1 MSAKNANGKRT
12 SPAVN
17 LIAGGGAGMMEALVC
32 HPLDTIKVRMQLSR
46 RATAPGAKPRG
57 FVATGAQ
64 IVKKET
70 ALGLYKGLGAVLGGI
85 IPKMAIRFTSYEAY
99 KSALADPTTGQVTS
113 KATFLAGLAA
123 GVTEAVAVV
132 NPMEVVKIRLQA
144 QHHSLADP
152 LDAPKYRSA
161 PHALFTVIKEEG
173 FRVLYRGVSLTAL
186 RQGTNQAA
194 NFTAYTELKAAL
206 QRWQPEYSNSQLP
219 SYQTTFIGLISGA
232 VGPFSNAPIDT
243 IKTRL
248 QKTRAEP
255 GQSAVSRIMVIA
267 KDMFKTEGTRA
278 FYKGITPRVMRVAPG
293 QAVTFTV
300 YEYLKGK
307 LEASNWA
314 FVGGKFEDPSFTA
327 PPHTV
332 NNQLPCISQCG
343 IMQSGITVSSELQD
357 AFARFNSDTST
368 FCLPVTITAETLTP
382 LTPISFQGTPSADSF
397 FSALPQLSSVLQPKT
412 PIYLL
417 IRRTKSSST
426 SLIALTYIPSNAPV
440 RAKTLFAST
449 RSTLTRELGTEK
461 FASTVFAT
469 EEDEVL
475 GQDAWR
481 ERDGEG
487 PNAISREDM
496 MGEKERELEA
506 VRKAEAEARS
516 GTPGRDIGIGGT
528 FGPGSGS
535 GMRVSMPVDE
545 AAKTALRDLQDGGLV
560 QLTID
565 IPTEKIILADS
576 KTSVEASAVAS
587 HISSSSPRYTFYH
600 YPGSDVVV
608 FVYTC
613 PSGSSIKERMLHASS
628 RRNAIT
634 VAEQEGHKILK
645 KIEASGPDEITD
657 ERLQEEVNPPRD
669 QGPARGFARPRR
681 PGR

>member
-1 MSAKNANGKRT
+1 MSAKNANSKRT

-57 FVATGAQ
+57 FVATGVQ

-99 KSALADPTTGQVTS
+99 KGALADKETGHVTS

-161 PHALFTVIKEEG
+161 PHALFTVVKEEG
-173 FRVLYRGVSLTAL
+173 FSVLYRGVSLTAL

-307 LEASNWA
+307 LEGSNWA
-314 FVGGKFEDPSFTA
+314 FVGGKFE
-327 PPHTV
+327 
-332 NNQLPCISQCG
+332 
-343 IMQSGITVSSELQD
+343 E
-357 AFARFNSDTST
+357 
-368 FCLPVTITAETLTP
+368 
-382 LTPISFQGTPSADSF
+382 
-397 FSALPQLSSVLQPKT
+397 
-412 PIYLL
+412 
-417 IRRTKSSST
+417 
-426 SLIALTYIPSNAPV
+426 
-440 RAKTLFAST
+440 
-449 RSTLTRELGTEK
+449 
-461 FASTVFAT
+461 
-469 EEDEVL
+469 
-475 GQDAWR
+475 
-481 ERDGEG
+481 
-487 PNAISREDM
+487 
-496 MGEKERELEA
+496 
-506 VRKAEAEARS
+506 
-516 GTPGRDIGIGGT
+516 
-528 FGPGSGS
+528 
-535 GMRVSMPVDE
+535 
-545 AAKTALRDLQDGGLV
+545 
-560 QLTID
+560 
-565 IPTEKIILADS
+565 
-576 KTSVEASAVAS
+576 
-587 HISSSSPRYTFYH
+587 
-600 YPGSDVVV
+600 
-608 FVYTC
+608 
-613 PSGSSIKERMLHASS
+613 
-628 RRNAIT
+628 
-634 VAEQEGHKILK
+634 
-645 KIEASGPDEITD
+645 
-657 ERLQEEVNPPRD
+657 
-669 QGPARGFARPRR
+669 
-681 PGR
+681 